1 MAGDVKPRPQDDEA
15 IAAMCAWLKKNKLIG
30 LGTRSG
36 RLLLMPKEETT
47 SELFHSVVPIKKV
60 KGYGDGL

>member
-1 MAGDVKPRPQDDEA
+1 MADGVKPRPQDDEA
-15 IAAMCAWLKKNKLIG
+15 IAKMCAWLKKHKLIG

-47 SELFHSVVPIKKV
+47 GELFHSVVPLSKT
-60 KGYGDGL
+60 KGTDDGP